1 MTIKTPLST
10 KGSQIIDANGNIV
23 LLRGVNWFGME
34 TEVHVPH
41 GLWKR
46 DYKDMLAQIKQLGYN
61 FIRLPYSVN
70 ALRSS
75 NISAVDFSIGSNR
88 DLQGKTPLE
97 VMDIIIREAAKSELL
112 IMLDSHRL
120 NDVTIPE
127 LWYGDGFTEADWID
141 TWKLLAERYKNQSN
155 IVAVDLKNEP
165 HGNASWGTGDL
176 RNDWRLA
183 AERCGNAILAINPN
197 WLIVVEGVEKNV
209 PNQQLSG
216 HWWGG
221 NLEGVRNFPVRLN
234 VANKIVYSPHEYG
247 QGVFDQTWF
256 NEPNFPQNLYDRWD
270 KGFFYIT
277 ANGIA
282 PVLIG
287 EFGGRKIDSS
297 SKEGI
302 WQRQFIDF
310 IKQKNLSFNYWSWNP
325 NSSDTGG
332 ILLDDWVNIDI
343 PKQQL
348 LSTLLTGV
356 ITPPIPTPTPT
367 PTPIPT
373 PIPTPT
379 PQAQLAVEIVVQA
392 EWNNGFCINFR
403 ITNKGTVAS
412 KNWKLNFAI
421 NQAQVSQTWNGSY
434 SLQNGIYNVAPVDW
448 AKVIQP
454 GKTVEV
460 GYCASK
466 LGVNY
471 KPTNAIAILV

>member
-10 KGSQIIDANGNIV
+10 KGSQIVDANSNIV

-34 TEVHVPH
+34 TELHVPH

-46 DYKDMLAQIKQLGYN
+46 DYKDMLTQIKKFGYN

-75 NISAVDFSIGSNR
+75 NISGVDFSIGSNR
-88 DLQGKTPLE
+88 NLQGKTPLE
-97 VMDIIIREAAKSELL
+97 VMDIIIQEAAKNELL

-120 NDVTIPE
+120 NDTTIPE
-127 LWYGDGFTEADWID
+127 LWYGDGFTEADWIE

-155 IVAVDLKNEP
+155 VVAADLKNEP
-165 HGNASWGTGDL
+165 HGTASWGTGDL
-176 RNDWRLA
+176 RFDWRLA

-216 HWWGG
+216 HWWGA
-221 NLEGVRNFPVRLN
+221 NLEGVKSFPVRLN
-234 VANKIVYSPHEYG
+234 VANKVVYSPHEYG
-247 QGVFDQTWF
+247 QGVFDQVWF
-256 NEPNFPQNLYDRWD
+256 NTLDFPQNLYERWD
-270 KGFFYIT
+270 KGFFYIA

-287 EFGGRKIDSS
+287 EFGGIKIDSS
-297 SKEGI
+297 SNEGI

-343 PKQQL
+343 HKQEL
-348 LSTLLTGV
+348 LSTLLTEV
-356 ITPPIPTPTPT
+356 INPPIPI
-367 PTPIPT
+367 PIP
-373 PIPTPT
+373 
-379 PQAQLAVEIVVQA
+379 QEQLAVETVVQA
-392 EWNNGFCINFR
+392 DWNNGFCINFR
-403 ITNKGTVAS
+403 ITNKGTVATQ
-412 KNWKLNFAI
+412 NWNLNFVI
-421 NQAQVSQTWNGSY
+421 NQAKISQTWNGTF
-434 SLQNGIYNVAPVDW
+434 SLQNAIYEVNPVNW

-466 LGVNY
+466 LGESY
-471 KPTNAIAILV
+471 KPTDAKAVLI